1 MHRDRRRGQDFAA
14 AAAAFVARQQLAV
27 AVIAVQQAGVV
38 GGAEG
43 IGVEP
48 GEVPDRAAQ
57 AQVGQAGPVGQ
68 ARDRKTIVRRR
79 GVDHGGG
86 FVEVERG
93 GFAGAP
99 GRVGIIDPY
108 PQQRIRGRR
117 GAVVVL
123 VPGFIPWT
131 DPGFELPGIVQVAA
145 TDHFRDMQAGTA
157 AAAVGP
163 VPDDEVAFE
172 QIAAIVA
179 ARADRN
185 RGPGGMEGDVV
196 DRQAQRVEGGERRGL
211 AAAVQADAVAQG
223 GAAIDGARAR
233 IDQQRKGR
241 GHRREL
247 AVGTEEHGGDLAG
260 AAQRRIHE
268 RVHDGRGPRAS
279 MRGAA
284 GRLGPRMPAPGR
296 RQGGTMAGAG
306 MADAD
311 GVKGVSHQGGASR
324 QGRVTIWPRRPW
336 PRVSWREAWPWW
348 TACPRGARRIPV
360 CSVRPAGCFPGGV
373 WGTPRVWFSDPLL
386 VLLAQAEQ

>member
-233 IDQQRKGR
+233 MINSGKAEATAASSPSG
-241 GHRREL
+241 L
-247 AVGTEEHGGDLAG
+247 KNTAVIL
-260 AAQRRIHE
+260 
-268 RVHDGRGPRAS
+268 
-279 MRGAA
+279 
-284 GRLGPRMPAPGR
+284 PAPRSAGFMNGFTMGGGR
-296 RQGGTMAGAG
+296 ARRCVARPDVWGRACPRRGGGRAGQWRARAWRMLTASRVCHIKG
-306 MADAD
+306 ARH
-311 GVKGVSHQGGASR
+311 VKGVSRFGRAGRGRGFLGARLGRGGRLARGGASNSCLFR
-324 QGRVTIWPRRPW
+324 
-336 PRVSWREAWPWW
+336 S
-348 TACPRGARRIPV
+348 PRGV
-360 CSVRPAGCFPGGV
+360 FSG
-373 WGTPRVWFSDPLL
+373 WGLGNAQGL
-386 VLLAQAEQ
+386 VF